1 MTATPQECFP
11 EAGRW
16 HPAGDGRFTGTVGE
30 DWTQGRTAFGGV
42 VVTAALRALGSLV
55 DPARTLRAAQVVFT
69 GPISPGTF
77 EAGVSVLRA
86 GRSVTFTEARVEQQG
101 RDCVRVLADHAAP
114 RSTAVQVAPP
124 SRPAAAAPDALQPLP
139 YIPGITPEFTRHFDY
154 RWTAEEFPFSGAAR
168 AHVQGW
174 IRPHGEGVVDAAC
187 LASLVDAWPPP
198 VITLLDGPAPVS
210 TICWQLHLLC
220 DPPACGVPA
229 AGWWFFDD
237 RAVAAD
243 AGYADTEG
251 LLWAPDGRLMA
262 TSRQLVAEFSKKP

>member
-1 MTATPQECFP
+1 MTTNPGECFP

-16 HPAGDGRFTGTVGE
+16 QPAGAGRFTGTVGE

-55 DPARTLRAAQVVFT
+55 DPARTLRAVQVVFVA
-69 GPISPGTF
+69 PIAPGTV

-86 GRSVTFTEARVEQQG
+86 GRSVTFAEARVVQED
-101 RDCVRVLADHAAP
+101 RDCARVLADYAAP
-114 RSTAVQVAPP
+114 RTTGVRVAPP
-124 SRPAAAAPDALQPLP
+124 ARPAATAPDELPPLP
-139 YIPGITPEFTRHFDY
+139 AIPGITPEFTRHFDY
-154 RWTAEEFPFSGAAR
+154 RWTAEEFPFSRAER

-174 IRPHGEGVVDAAC
+174 IRPHSEGVVDAPC

-198 VITLLDGPAPVS
+198 PITMLGGPAPVS

-220 DPPACGVPA
+220 DPPACGIPA
-229 AGWWFFDD
+229 GGWWLFDD
-237 RAVAAD
+237 RALAAD
-243 AGYADTEG
+243 AGYVDTEG

-262 TSRQLVAEFSKKP
+262 TSRQLVAEFSNKP